1 MGSLMQEY
9 GLSGT
14 SSKHVDSPIPT
25 PYTHVGQW
33 DLSTP
38 VICYPES
45 SYISHWIIKNQLPV
59 CRRSAS
65 PPPIPF
71 QPYGH
76 SNFLTLKSDYISLLL
91 QCLPWGQVHAPQ
103 PGPPQ
108 LTILPLCQPVL
119 SPGWS
124 PQRGRAVPPPALHL
138 CASLTPGVSSCSHLF
153 LILQG
158 SDFTS
163 CDPQTGLGPTGG
175 SHLGGLSY
183 TPMCFCSPPRL
194 LVSVASL
201 TVTSPRARAVPG
213 SPCSGHQ
220 MFVEYLSKRVSTTTS
235 RGRDL
240 ALHSLC
246 FTSGLGEA
254 LE

>member
-108 LTILPLCQPVL
+108 LTILPLSACPEPRVVPSERPCCPTS
-119 SPGWS
+119 SPLPLCFPYTWS
-124 PQRGRAVPPPALHL
+124 
-138 CASLTPGVSSCSHLF
+138 LF
-153 LILQG
+153 LFSSLPH
-158 SDFTS
+158 SS
-163 CDPQTGLGPTGG
+163 
-175 SHLGGLSY
+175 
-183 TPMCFCSPPRL
+183 RL
-194 LVSVASL
+194 
-201 TVTSPRARAVPG
+201 R
-213 SPCSGHQ
+213 
-220 MFVEYLSKRVSTTTS
+220 
-235 RGRDL
+235 
-240 ALHSLC
+240 LHFL
-246 FTSGLGEA
+246 
-254 LE
+254 

>member
-1 MGSLMQEY
+1 MQEY

-194 LVSVASL
+194 CQLL
-201 TVTSPRARAVPG
+201 P
-213 SPCSGHQ
+213 
-220 MFVEYLSKRVSTTTS
+220 
-235 RGRDL
+235 
-240 ALHSLC
+240 
-246 FTSGLGEA
+246 
-254 LE
+254 